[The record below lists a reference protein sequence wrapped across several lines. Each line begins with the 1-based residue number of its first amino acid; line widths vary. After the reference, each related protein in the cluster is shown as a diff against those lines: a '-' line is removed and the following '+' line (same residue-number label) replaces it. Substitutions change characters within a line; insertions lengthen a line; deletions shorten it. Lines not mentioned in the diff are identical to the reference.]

1 MLLSTPM
8 LPEIE
13 NVLSGLTYINPSS
26 ALEYIPK
33 LLERRNELPGLA
45 LEKSDERK
53 VLLLKLIKAGVIDT
67 PVKAY
72 RLSVNRRFT
81 CKPMGAAIT
90 DALPPLKKL

>member
-1 MLLSTPM
+1 MPI

-33 LLERRNELPGLA
+33 LFVWRKVLLGFA
-45 LEKSDERK
+45 LVKSEVRK
-53 VLLLKLIKAGVIDT
+53 VLLLKLIKAGATDT
-67 PVKAY
+67 PAKAY
-72 RLSVNRRFT
+72 TLLVNWRFN
-81 CKPMGAAIT
+81 CKPIGAAIT